1 MPSTAYTADLAAGVK
16 HYQARHSLTD
26 DGKLTPATIASL
38 NVPLSDRVKTLD
50 DTLERWR
57 WLPNEYVNAPL
68 MVNLPEFVL
77 RGFSDEDGEKHHLDF
92 TMKVVVGKVVG
103 EHQTPVFTHMMKFL
117 IFRPFWNVPIS
128 IIKKEL
134 TSHIEKSGVGYL
146 AAKNF
151 ETVDSKGEHVNA
163 SAAEVERGGVTVRE
177 KPGPKNSLGLVKFMF
192 PNEYDIYLHS
202 TPQPEL
208 FSRTRRDFSHGCIR
222 VQHPDE
228 LAVWVLKNTPGD
240 WDLQKVQ
247 DAMNN
252 GEDNHTVSLK
262 QPIPIVIFYA
272 TANVDADGQVHFFD
286 DIYGYDK
293 DSRERSGQGPSL
305 PHAAGRR

>member
-1 MPSTAYTADLAAGVK
+1 
-16 HYQARHSLTD
+16 
-26 DGKLTPATIASL
+26 
-38 NVPLSDRVKTLD
+38 
-50 DTLERWR
+50 
-57 WLPNEYVNAPL
+57 

-77 RGFSDEDGEKHHLDF
+77 RGYKPDHSLDF
-92 TMKVVVGKVVG
+92 TMRVVVGKVIG
-103 EHQTPVFTHMMKFL
+103 EHQTPVFTHEMKYL

-134 TSHIEKSGVGYL
+134 ASHIEKSGVGYL

-151 ETVDSKGEHVNA
+151 ETVDSQGNAVKA
-163 SAAEVERGGVTVRE
+163 SAAEVERGGVIVRE

-208 FSRTRRDFSHGCIR
+208 FERTRRDFSHGCVR

-228 LAVWVLKNTPGD
+228 LAVWVLNRGQAAPGD

-247 DAMNN
+247 DAMNS
-252 GEDNHTVSLK
+252 GPDNHTVSLK
-262 QPIPIVIFYA
+262 QPIPIVIFYL
-272 TANVDADGQVHFFD
+272 TANIGDDGQVEFFD

-293 DSRERSGQGPSL
+293 QLEAVLAKGRPYPSQQQKVD
-305 PHAAGRR
+305 PHALTTPGDTD